1 MPSHLEDTPQKIA
14 FVEGRWLAVPG
25 GSAAAEATD
34 ETIYLSATLRN
45 VGAGIAV
52 LHGWRFYPH
61 VFLERE
67 PPAAEE
73 SPA

>member
-1 MPSHLEDTPQKIA
+1 VPSHLEDTPQKIA

-52 LHGWRFYPH
+52 LHGWRFYRTCSSSGSR
-61 VFLERE
+61 LRRRSSR
-67 PPAAEE
+67 A
-73 SPA
+73 